1 MKLADH
7 EMAQAGDTIKFTIRF
22 ENTGDFDVYD
32 VSIVDNL
39 TPRLEYLP
47 GTAVIDG
54 QHPGE
59 VLVEDNGEGSS
70 ILTFDLDQ
78 PLKSHDRGEITFETR
93 VR

>member
-1 MKLADH
+1 M
-7 EMAQAGDTIKFTIRF
+7 
-22 ENTGDFDVYD
+22 
-32 VSIVDNL
+32 
-39 TPRLEYLP
+39 
-47 GTAVIDG
+47 IDG